1 MTPQDAIRFENYAR
15 SCGYT
20 TNKEGGRYCQGIVNQ
35 LKDAWC
41 AAQKETA
48 GFYTA
53 PQQQR
58 YAPSRTRVARQMLSS

>member
-1 MTPQDAIRFENYAR
+1 MTQQDAIRFESYAR

-41 AAQKETA
+41 AAQKETVESSMA
-48 GFYTA
+48 L
-53 PQQQR
+53 QQQR
-58 YAPSRTRVARQMLSS
+58 YAPSRTRPARRMLNS

>member
-48 GFYTA
+48 VNIAKNIKGVKAVSADGLKTE
-53 PQQQR
+53 
-58 YAPSRTRVARQMLSS
+58 